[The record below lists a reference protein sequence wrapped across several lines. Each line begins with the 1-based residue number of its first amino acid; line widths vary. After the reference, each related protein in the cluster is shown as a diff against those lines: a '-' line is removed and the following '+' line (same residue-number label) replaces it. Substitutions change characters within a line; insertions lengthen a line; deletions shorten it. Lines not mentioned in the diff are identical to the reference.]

1 VWRREFSSEDEALR
15 FLESSVL
22 GAGFE
27 LVRKQC
33 WAGFGCRNRVLA
45 CAGAAPLAPQTP
57 ASPQPSPDESSRRRL
72 RDEARRVPLASSKQ
86 RRRPCP
92 ASYIVRVHV
101 ADGLTEIS
109 LEAEHSEE
117 CRAAAIARSRRA
129 ERPRPGDLHSWL
141 WLSVRRVNA
150 ASNGRGGGSGG
161 SGGGGSGGG
170 AAVGGGAVATRG
182 GEAALKQTASEAEA
196 LRQRHAAL
204 VAEAQTL
211 PPAERQLL
219 LLAWHADL
227 TAAIERVG
235 SAVAAG
241 AGAVAASAAEVG
253 RASEAVLGEME
264 DADAPP
270 AKRIRQ
276 PDFAE

>member
-161 SGGGGSGGG
+161 G